1 MITAW
6 SRQDLSCSCLHMPSC
21 RPLMLS
27 ALWLAD
33 ALMQRSVFLIRNHDG
48 LQMPSGID
56 LCFLWLADAFMP
68 ATGDAVRT
76 ALAGEAGLDPIT
88 KNGRAPVLGENLW
101 QGTLHANSV
110 YCDVTASAC
119 STEAVAQASTVTL
132 CMRHA
137 CAQLA
142 QCILQFDVGSCCDDS
157 CKLGGWEALGTQ
169 GVVRAIRHHHSIM
182 AVQPLYVVA
191 PVVCPVVPN

>member
-1 MITAW
+1 
-6 SRQDLSCSCLHMPSC
+6 
-21 RPLMLS
+21 
-27 ALWLAD
+27 
-33 ALMQRSVFLIRNHDG
+33 
-48 LQMPSGID
+48 MPSGID

-110 YCDVTASAC
+110 YCDVTAYAC

-137 CAQLA
+137 GAQLA
-142 QCILQFDVGSCCDDS
+142 RCILQFDVGSCCDDS
-157 CKLGGWEALGTQ
+157 RKLGGWEALGTQ
-169 GVVRAIRHHHSIM
+169 GVVRRNTSPPQHYGRTA
-182 AVQPLYVVA
+182 AVRGGTGCLPGCPKWTSHYAAVILWRVPYQA
-191 PVVCPVVPN
+191 PA